1 ARWFRRVFG
10 SSARRPSRGTVRLEV
25 EVLEA
30 RTTPAALIAAYG
42 FNEGAGTTVADAAGT
57 GNTGTLNGA
66 TWTTAGE
73 FGQAPS
79 FNGTSPYVGLG
90 NAPSLQLTG
99 SLTISAWIN
108 AAAFPAD
115 DAAIVSKRGTGDNG
129 FQLDTTVDRGP
140 RTIGFKLTNSSG
152 VNMARYG
159 STAMVPGQWYYVTG
173 VYNAAAQTLDVYLND
188 VLDNGALVGTVTA
201 SQQNSTLPVV
211 IGKRSGLSGFE
222 VNGRIDEVRLYNR
235 ALSLAEIKTNMN
247 TPVGSPLHL
256 QGEEVGGTGAAPL
269 SPEEIRPLF
278 DEALARWH
286 AVLGDT
292 EAARRLQGVNVEIR
306 DLPDTILG
314 LAS

>member
-108 AAAFPAD
+108 AAAFPVD

-152 VNMARYG
+152 VNVARYG
-159 STAMVPGQWYYVTG
+159 STALVPGQWYYVSG
-173 VYNAAAQTLDVYLND
+173 VYNAAAPTIDVYLHRLPNTAAPR
-188 VLDNGALVGTVTA
+188 GPAPA
-201 SQQNSTLPVV
+201 SQQNPPLPVV
-211 IGKRSGLSGFE
+211 IGKRSGLSSFE
-222 VNGRIDEVRLYNR
+222 FNGRIDEVRLYR
-235 ALSLAEIKTNMN
+235 TALTQAQIQADMN
-247 TPVGSPLHL
+247 TPVGSPERLL
-256 QGEEVGGTGAAPL
+256 GEAVSGAGVAPL
-269 SPEEIRPLF
+269 S
-278 DEALARWH
+278 
-286 AVLGDT
+286 
-292 EAARRLQGVNVEIR
+292 QQ
-306 DLPDTILG
+306 
-314 LAS
+314 